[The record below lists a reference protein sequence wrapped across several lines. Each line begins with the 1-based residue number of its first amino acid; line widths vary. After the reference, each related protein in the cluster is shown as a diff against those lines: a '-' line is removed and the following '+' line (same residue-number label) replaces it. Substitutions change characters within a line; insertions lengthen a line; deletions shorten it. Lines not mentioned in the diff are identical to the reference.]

1 VWLLGYGGLD
11 GADLKF
17 LLAFRRVHC
26 RFGYSCYRAAS
37 IYEFF
42 LLSVNQV
49 SEAIEIVPISKPL
62 QPLRSQTTQNQG
74 ITDVERD

>member
-1 VWLLGYGGLD
+1 MVAGIWEID

-42 LLSVNQV
+42 LLSVNQAP
-49 SEAIEIVPISKPL
+49 EAIVLFPYPNLFSC
-62 QPLRSQTTQNQG
+62 
-74 ITDVERD
+74 